1 MKRALISVFYKDK
14 ILDFAKFL
22 ISKNIEIISTG
33 GTYKYL
39 KENSIPVIEVE
50 EVTGEKEMLDGRV
63 KTLSSKIHGGILAI
77 RDNPKHIEAIK
88 ERGIIPIDIVIVN
101 LYPFFEK
108 YLDDTLSFE
117 EKIEFIDIGGPAM
130 LRSAAKSFKDVV
142 VISDIK
148 DYDLAKN
155 EMENGEVSIE
165 TRKYLAAKVFNLTS
179 AYDSAVSDF
188 IFNSIENKDNFELNY
203 LNMSYI
209 KKEKLRYGENPHQKA
224 DFYISTVDKG
234 SMKDYEQLNGKELSF
249 NNIRDM
255 DIALKIVCEF
265 DENKK
270 EFACSAIKHSTP
282 CGAALGENVFD
293 AYNKTYKCDSVSI
306 FGGIVSFNSAVD
318 ERTAK
323 ELNKTFLEIIIAK
336 DFTEEALKILKTK
349 NNLRIIKY
357 KAKPND
363 KINLV
368 KVDGGILVQDEDN
381 SLFEDYEIVTEKKP
395 SEEEMK
401 NLIFGMKVVKYA
413 KSNAIV
419 VVKDFMAKGIGSGQT
434 NRIWACED
442 ALKRAGKSGVVA
454 SDAFFPFRDVVDA
467 CAKYDIKA
475 IIQPGGSIRDKESID
490 ACNEHGISMV
500 FTGIRHFRH

>member
-224 DFYISTVDKG
+224 DFYIYTVDKG

-306 FGGIVSFNSAVD
+306 FGGIVAFNSAVD
-318 ERTAK
+318 EKTAK